1 MKYKNKLLFVGG
13 MFPEHQMQ
21 KIIDESK
28 GHIQYAANK
37 LQWNLINGFDSI
49 FDGEI
54 ELLSTP
60 FIGGYP
66 SNYKKLF
73 IQSEYFSHN
82 STSKDYQAGFF
93 NLRGFKDISLYYANK
108 KSIKKWIEKNYDYNL
123 TIVFYSLQIY
133 YLKLAKWIKENY
145 KNVHLH
151 VIIPDLPI
159 FMNMQYSNISIHMLI
174 KKYHNYCCNK
184 NILFYDS
191 YTLLTKE
198 MIKSLNLPSER
209 CVVVEGVF
217 RESTCDSINSNKS
230 DNKNK
235 TIVYTGTLTK
245 KYGVMDL
252 VKAFELIDDEN
263 YELLICGEGEAKL
276 DIEKAAEYDSRILY
290 KGQLS
295 NGEILKI
302 QRNATLL
309 VNPRK
314 NDIFTKYSFPSKLM
328 EYLGSGVP
336 VLCYKLD
343 GIPKEY
349 DDYLNYIPNDNL
361 TSFMKKMVCICNL
374 DPDKL
379 NKIGEN
385 GKKFVLEN
393 KTPEKQV
400 EKIVN
405 CICKNT
411 INKK

>member
-1 MKYKNKLLFVGG
+1 MKCKNKLLFVGG
-13 MFPEHQMQ
+13 MFPEHKMH
-21 KIIDESK
+21 KILVFFIVL
-28 GHIQYAANK
+28 IQYDSNK
-37 LQWNLINGFDSI
+37 LQLYIINGFDII

-159 FMNMQYSNISIHMLI
+159 FMNMQYSNISIHML
-174 KKYHNYCCNK
+174 
-184 NILFYDS
+184 
-191 YTLLTKE
+191 TKE
-198 MIKSLNLPSER
+198 MINSLNLPSER

-217 RESTCDSINSNKS
+217 RESTCDSISSNKS

-276 DIEKAAEYDSRILY
+276 DIEKAAEDDSRILY